1 MDANSTAR
9 TIQGGNDMELISR
22 EALIE
27 IIEKRIPHMI
37 PNVLGTHDV
46 TAEGMVEFIKSQ
58 PTVEAVPV
66 VRCKD
71 CKYFCDGYPNVLNAD
86 GLCENTDCLVD
97 LYCFCSYGERKENE
111 IN

>member
-1 MDANSTAR
+1 MSD
-9 TIQGGNDMELISR
+9 LISR
-22 EALIE
+22 SKLFENIKGVEVAWYLDGNYTTYDDTTIMD
-27 IIEKRIPHMI
+27 IIE
-37 PNVLGTHDV
+37 
-46 TAEGMVEFIKSQ
+46 EQ

-97 LYCFCSYGERKENE
+97 LYCFCSYGERKDNAVD
-111 IN
+111 